1 MPHDIAAVLDQ
12 RSLRAAYDA
21 RPDYQRNDY
30 LAWIARAVRP
40 ETREK
45 RLDQML
51 SERAAGHGYMN
62 MRWESS

>member
-1 MPHDIAAVLDQ
+1 MPDDIAAVLDQ
-12 RSLRAAYDA
+12 RHLRAAYNA

-45 RLDQML
+45 RLMQML
-51 SERAAGHGYMN
+51 DELTAGHGYMN
-62 MRWESS
+62 MRWEP